1 MASPLAISRIVA
13 GTLFTFGGTCLT
25 LVLLLG
31 APSFWYV
38 PCSCA
43 LIPLGFVWWF
53 CDLSL
58 AAALSVGPLVATA
71 ALLRFVSGTGLV
83 ILAACL
89 IAAFAFVLV
98 ALRDSRRWRIP
109 LIISLAYLAAAFC
122 TDRLFTSK
130 VKVKT
135 FQMRVVLDGKVPW
148 GQVSPDWNDETPPI
162 VLYREVYGSFCYTVF
177 RSQELRDRLAQRRT
191 NTVTV
196 EYNVFSDFG
205 HTGSYNVR
213 SVDGVLLADGQHV
226 VKDAERF
233 SGEMLVDNFSSH
245 CW

>member
-1 MASPLAISRIVA
+1 MVSALTISRIVA
-13 GTLFTFGGTCLT
+13 GTLFTVGGICLT
-25 LVLLLG
+25 LALLLG
-31 APSFWYV
+31 TPSFWYF
-38 PCSCA
+38 PCVCA

-53 CDLSL
+53 CRPSL
-58 AAALSVGPLVATA
+58 AAALSVGPLVAAA
-71 ALLRFVSGTGLV
+71 ALLRFLSGTWFA
-83 ILAACL
+83 ILAGCL
-89 IAAFAFVLV
+89 IAALAFVLL

-109 LIISLAYLAAAFC
+109 LFISLAYLAAAFC

-135 FQMRVVLDGKVPW
+135 FQMSIVLDGKAPW
-148 GQVSPDWNDETPPI
+148 GQVSPDWNDGTPPL
-162 VLYREVYGSFCYTVF
+162 VLYRDLYGSFCYTVF
-177 RSQELRDRLAQRRT
+177 RSQELHDRLAQRRA

-205 HTGSYNVR
+205 RTRSYNVR
-213 SVDGVLLADGQHV
+213 SVDGVLLHDGERV

-233 SGEMLVDNFSSH
+233 SGEMLMDNFSSH

>member
-1 MASPLAISRIVA
+1 MRLQKLLAS
-13 GTLFTFGGTCLT
+13 TLNCL
-25 LVLLLG
+25 LVNYR
-31 APSFWYV
+31 SV
-38 PCSCA
+38 QK
-43 LIPLGFVWWF
+43 
-53 CDLSL
+53 
-58 AAALSVGPLVATA
+58 AAA
-71 ALLRFVSGTGLV
+71 R
-83 ILAACL
+83 ICQRNDQ
-89 IAAFAFVLV
+89 
-98 ALRDSRRWRIP
+98 RDSP
-109 LIISLAYLAAAFC
+109 
-122 TDRLFTSK
+122 K

-135 FQMRVVLDGKVPW
+135 FQMRVVLDGKAPW
-148 GQVSPDWNDETPPI
+148 GQVSHDWNDGTPPL

-177 RSQELRDRLAQRRT
+177 RSQELHDRLAQRRA